1 MNQYRNEIRRIMIA
15 VNVIEGAYEMI
26 AQKTGVKENTL
37 ALFYALDDGKPHS
50 QKKIC
55 EEWLIPKTTLNT
67 IVKECVENGYIV
79 LNADHHKK
87 EKEICLTE
95 RGKEYAKAILDQ
107 VYNLEEAAMKRT
119 LKAASPEFIQ
129 ALEQFTANLKD
140 EARNFTDES

>member
-15 VNVIEGAYEMI
+15 VNVIDGAYEMI

-37 ALFYALDDGKPHS
+37 ALFYALDDGESHS

-67 IVKECVENGYIV
+67 IVKECVEKGYII
-79 LNADHHKK
+79 LNANHHKK

-95 RGKEYAKAILDQ
+95 AGKEYAKQILDQ
-107 VYNLEEAAMKRT
+107 VYRLEEAAMANT
-119 LKAASPEFIQ
+119 LKYSSSEFIQ
-129 ALEQFTANLKD
+129 GLEQFTANIKN
-140 EARNFTDES
+140 EAGRYNDES